1 METIEMQYTELYDA
15 IEEYMEGEYST
26 KALLFKERFGMI
38 TKRDID
44 IMKQRNDESSIRIE
58 QNRNLIKKKVSE
70 IKHRFSFSYPTLK
83 GIKYCPANQ
92 IKADE
97 K

>member
-58 QNRNLIKKKVSE
+58 QNRNLIKK
-70 IKHRFSFSYPTLK
+70 RFPK
-83 GIKYCPANQ
+83 
-92 IKADE
+92 
-97 K
+97 

>member
-1 METIEMQYTELYDA
+1 MENLQNKYTELYNA
-15 IEEYMEGEYST
+15 IEEYMEGEYSL
-26 KALLFKERFGMI
+26 KAILFKERFGMI

-70 IKHRFSFSYPTLK
+70 IKNRFSFSYPTLK
-83 GIKYCPANQ
+83 GIKHCTTNQ